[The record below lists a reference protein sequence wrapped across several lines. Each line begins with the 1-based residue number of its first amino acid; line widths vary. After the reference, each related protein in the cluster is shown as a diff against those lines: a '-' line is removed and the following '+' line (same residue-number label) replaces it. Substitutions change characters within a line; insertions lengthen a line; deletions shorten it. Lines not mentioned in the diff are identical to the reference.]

1 MSEDANKKPAYGGQA
16 VIEGVMMRGRSHFAI
31 ACRRA
36 NGEIRTTLEP
46 VQNYLGG
53 IGSYRTPFVRGVIA
67 LIDSMYLGMKSLFW
81 SSDIAMTDQMEEEAR
96 QREEELAGSGDRELS
111 PKEAKRRERL
121 LREQQKAKSQLDSA
135 QGKANGIL
143 IGASAFVGMAVAVA
157 LFMLVPI
164 YLSGF
169 VTNTLLR
176 IPSANKW
183 AFSLV
188 EGFFKLLI
196 FFLYVY
202 SISFMPDVRRIFS
215 YHGAEHK
222 TINAFEAGEELT
234 PDRVRGYSRIHT
246 RCGTSFILIVIAV
259 TIIVFCFV
267 PNENKLLRFALK
279 LLALP
284 LVAGISYEI
293 IKLSA
298 RFPCS
303 VFTRV
308 FLSPGLLMQRIT
320 TREPEDAM
328 LECAIASLK
337 LVVDK
342 DREEAEGA
350 GGEAAADGGGP
361 EDAPAEAGSGGA
373 DT

>member
-1 MSEDANKKPAYGGQA
+1 MSKDVNNKPSYGGQA
-16 VIEGVMMRGRSHFAI
+16 VIEGVMMRGRKHFAI

-36 NGEIRTTLEP
+36 NGEITTTLEP
-46 VQNYLGG
+46 VESYTG
-53 IGSYRTPFVRGVIA
+53 ILSRLQAPFLRGIA
-67 LIDSMYLGMKSLFW
+67 ALADSMILGMKSLFW
-81 SSDIAMTDQMEEEAR
+81 SSDIAMTDQLEEDNRKLEAR
-96 QREEELAGSGDRELS
+96 LADAENPEAPLS
-111 PKEAKRRERL
+111 PKEQKKADKLRREQ
-121 LREQQKAKSQLDSA
+121 EKAKKQLESA
-135 QGKANGIL
+135 GSKVNGIL
-143 IGASAFVGMAVAVA
+143 IGASAFVGMAIAVA

-169 VTNTLLR
+169 LTNTVMH
-176 IPSANKW
+176 IPSSNKW

-202 SISFMPDVRRIFS
+202 GISFMPDVKRLFR

-222 TINAFEAGEELT
+222 TINAYEAGEELT
-234 PDRVRGYSRIHT
+234 PDKVRSYSRIHT

-267 PNENKLLRFALK
+267 PNENKLLRFGLK

-298 RFPCS
+298 KYPRS

-308 FLSPGLLMQRIT
+308 FLAPGLLMQRIT
-320 TREPEDAM
+320 TQEPEDGM
-328 LECAIASLK
+328 LECAIASLR
-337 LVVDK
+337 LVA
-342 DREEAEGA
+342 EEAEKPPE
-350 GGEAAADGGGP
+350 EADVPP
-361 EDAPAEAGSGGA
+361 EDAGSHEA
-373 DT
+373 

>member
-1 MSEDANKKPAYGGQA
+1 MSESENKRPAYGGQA
-16 VIEGVMMRGRSHFAI
+16 VIEGVMMRGKTHFAI

-36 NGEIRTTLEP
+36 NGEITSTLEP
-46 VQNYLGG
+46 VESYTGVFSRLQAPFLRG
-53 IGSYRTPFVRGVIA
+53 IAA
-67 LIDSMYLGMKSLFW
+67 LVDSMVLGMKSLFW
-81 SSDIAMTDQMEEEAR
+81 SSDIAMTDQLEEDNRKLEAR
-96 QREEELAGSGDRELS
+96 LAEAGDPEAPLS
-111 PKEAKRRERL
+111 PKEEKKAAK
-121 LREQQKAKSQLDSA
+121 LRKEQEKAKKQLESA
-135 QGKANGIL
+135 GSKVNGIL

-169 VTNTLLR
+169 LTNTVLH
-176 IPSANKW
+176 IPSSNKW
-183 AFSLV
+183 AFSLI
-188 EGFFKLLI
+188 EGFFTLLI

-202 SISFMPDVRRIFS
+202 GISFMPDVKRIFS

-222 TINAFEAGEELT
+222 TINAFEAGAELT
-234 PDRVRGYSRIHT
+234 PEKVRPYSRIHT

-267 PNENKLLRFALK
+267 PNENKLLRFGLK
-279 LLALP
+279 MLALP

-298 RFPCS
+298 KYPDS

-320 TREPEDAM
+320 TREPDDGM
-328 LECAIASLK
+328 LECAIASLR
-337 LVVDK
+337 LVA
-342 DREEAEGA
+342 EESAKPAEG
-350 GGEAAADGGGP
+350 GESH
-361 EDAPAEAGSGGA
+361 E
-373 DT
+373 T